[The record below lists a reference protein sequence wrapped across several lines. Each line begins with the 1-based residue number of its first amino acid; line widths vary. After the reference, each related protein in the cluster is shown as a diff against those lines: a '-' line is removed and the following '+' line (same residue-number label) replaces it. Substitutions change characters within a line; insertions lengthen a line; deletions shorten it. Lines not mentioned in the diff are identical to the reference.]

1 MPHREYNLCECPMSA
16 PHFACFSRE
25 NLSERTSK
33 NYDRM
38 GTLHTTERLLVDVS
52 DNMLPFLDDE
62 DAIALSESV
71 LAPKPKPRPV
81 LKRCKSAAL
90 IRFPI
95 LIGDNW
101 LKFYDGSPL

>member
-1 MPHREYNLCECPMSA
+1 MIQTRKLA
-16 PHFACFSRE
+16 AE
-25 NLSERTSK
+25 NFK
-33 NYDRM
+33 NHYDRM
-38 GTLHTTERLLVDVS
+38 GTMFTTERLLVDLS

-95 LIGDNW
+95 MIGDNW